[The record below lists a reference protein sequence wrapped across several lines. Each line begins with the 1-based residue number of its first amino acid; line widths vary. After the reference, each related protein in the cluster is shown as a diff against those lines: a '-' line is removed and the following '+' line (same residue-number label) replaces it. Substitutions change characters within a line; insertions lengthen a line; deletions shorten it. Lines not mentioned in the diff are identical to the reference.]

1 MLAVLWKIKI
11 NKRLISICLVG
22 DECAAMH
29 QCICK
34 FHNECTKPASNN
46 S

>member
-1 MLAVLWKIKI
+1 MLAVLWMIKA

-22 DECAAMH
+22 DECAAMDEW
-29 QCICK
+29 ICK
-34 FHNECTKPASNN
+34 FYNECTKPVSNN